1 MKSPAFQAKRTYVE
15 DLENLDGEVRLL
27 PLSESSPP
35 GFNDEVGGAYVTISQ
50 QATEREH
57 RMQQARQAQEQQRQ
71 PSVQQYS

>member
-27 PLSESSPP
+27 GLSESSPP
-35 GFNDEVGGAYVTISQ
+35 GFNDDVGGAYVTISQ

-57 RMQQARQAQEQQRQ
+57 RMQQARQAQEQRQ
-71 PSVQQYS
+71 PAAHQYS